1 MDGHTPTNPP
11 INQQHFSRSP
21 PKVFWIIISCSAR
34 YPVRPLFHFSINHL
48 QTFFL
53 SLLFPPRCE
62 PVLDSHHQSHPSIH
76 HHCVAVWRIS
86 YSYPYFP
93 VPASHFM
100 SFLIPKDIPIPKQK
114 TENKKQE
121 QTPPSSAAPLS
132 SSSHKWIPVQSVNQ
146 KWFQHASPV
155 CVYAI
160 YISASECVCVCVCV

>member
-1 MDGHTPTNPP
+1 MPRGNIVAIVLDSQIRWTDTLQPTHQSTNNTFPV
-11 INQQHFSRSP
+11 HP
-21 PKVFWIIISCSAR
+21 PKFFGSSYHALPATPSVPFFTFQSII
-34 YPVRPLFHFSINHL
+34 FKH
-48 QTFFL
+48 FFL

-121 QTPPSSAAPLS
+121 QPPPSSAAPLS
-132 SSSHKWIPVQSVNQ
+132 SSSHK
-146 KWFQHASPV
+146 
-155 CVYAI
+155 
-160 YISASECVCVCVCV
+160 